1 MYISAVERHV
11 TVFLLGLK
19 VEGDFRL
26 LSSQVN
32 RSDTIII
39 SLRSISTSR
48 VEQHYHF
55 EVLGKHSEMH
65 SSVANAIS
73 LHNVGFVVKKGLS
86 VLDTILDHC
95 KMQRCRLVNFVG
107 WFIGIYA

>member
-1 MYISAVERHV
+1 
-11 TVFLLGLK
+11 
-19 VEGDFRL
+19 
-26 LSSQVN
+26 
-32 RSDTIII
+32 
-39 SLRSISTSR
+39 
-48 VEQHYHF
+48 
-55 EVLGKHSEMH
+55 MH